1 MSTPLPP
8 TVLGPANAVVQ
19 IQAGMQVQAACIIT
33 PGTAAT
39 LLTGTAE
46 TGTVVNVQ
54 PGMNVRAIC
63 LVSSA
68 GKFVTL

>member
-8 TVLGPANAVVQ
+8 TVLGPSNTVVTVQ
-19 IQAGMQVQAACIIT
+19 PGMQVQAACIIT
-33 PGTAAT
+33 PGSAAT
-39 LLTGTAE
+39 LLTGTAK

-54 PGMNVRAIC
+54 PGMNVKAIV
-63 LVSSA
+63 LVNSA